1 MTKAQ
6 CNCIDVRVGRRVR
19 MTRIFRDRSI
29 PDVARYLGV
38 SVSEYSEFEEGK
50 RRFDASQLTELSG
63 LFQVNIAMFFGEP
76 ANFDLK
82 KYHTPNPIVYYS
94 ANDNAAR
101 QSARSD

>member
-6 CNCIDVRVGRRVR
+6 CNGIDVRVGRRVR
-19 MTRIFRDRSI
+19 MTRTCDRSI
-29 PDVARYLGV
+29 PDAARYLGV

-101 QSARSD
+101 RSARSD

>member
-1 MTKAQ
+1 
-6 CNCIDVRVGRRVR
+6 

-76 ANFDLK
+76 AKFDLK

-94 ANDNAAR
+94 ANDNSAR